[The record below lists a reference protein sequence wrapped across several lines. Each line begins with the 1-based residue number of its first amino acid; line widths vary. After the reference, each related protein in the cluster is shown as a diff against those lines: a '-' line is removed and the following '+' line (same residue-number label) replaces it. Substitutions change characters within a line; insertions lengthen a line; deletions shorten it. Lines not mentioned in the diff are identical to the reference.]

1 MNDRLMR
8 AYLDNITETRRFLER
23 QENRLYSLLV
33 DSRIGG
39 GENSDAF
46 TPVTTR
52 RASGYQRDSF
62 EPVIR
67 RPLRRPFRSPP
78 SPPTTS
84 PSRRIIIP
92 PISPTDPV
100 QGIMDNLLRGIGIDI
115 SGGEAISPPTWWD
128 PIAIVPTEE
137 DIERG
142 VETGRFMDIS
152 DENAMDAMDATD
164 ATDATTTL
172 CPITQTEFQATDEVM
187 RITACGHIFSSIGL
201 REWFT
206 HSVRCPVCRHDVRNT
221 GTPDTPDTTPEPID
235 DNSTTLPIPA
245 TEFLERTFGSIS
257 GTEHGTLDASGAVV
271 SGYGNYLSDDGTTS
285 FSVEITDGSGN
296 VHHHRD
302 FNMW

>member
-115 SGGEAISPPTWWD
+115 SGGASPFPQTWWD

-152 DENAMDAMDATD
+152 DESAMDISDESDM
-164 ATDATTTL
+164 DATTTL

-187 RITACGHIFSSIGL
+187 RIIECGHIFSSGGL

-221 GTPDTPDTTPEPID
+221 VTPDTHDTTPEPIYG
-235 DNSTTLPIPA
+235 NSTTLPIPA

-257 GTEHGTLDASGAVV
+257 GAEHGILDASGAVV
-271 SGYGNYLSDDGTTS
+271 SGYGNYLSDDGVMS

-296 VHHHRD
+296 VYHPRD
-302 FNMW
+302 FNMR